1 MGRNEFY
8 DYIRE
13 NFTLDATAL
22 NLIDNILFYV
32 ESRFEEIEDQH
43 IALKDLLAGFG
54 LNDDEI
60 ERVRL

>member
-1 MGRNEFY
+1 MNRNEFY

-32 ESRFEEIEDQH
+32 ESRFEEVEDQH
-43 IALKDLLAGFG
+43 IALKDLLDGFG
-54 LNDDEI
+54 LTDEEI
-60 ERVRL
+60 LRVEL